1 MSLNDKRVFALVPA
15 RAGSKGIP
23 QKNIYPINGK
33 PLIDFTID
41 AAALSPDIDKI
52 FVSSDSHK
60 ILEHVAS
67 KKVHTILRPKDIA
80 KDNSSAVDVVNH
92 FYEYLAKNNYIKQE
106 EDFYLIYL
114 QPTSP
119 LRDTQ
124 IINKSFRL
132 MRKSKS
138 DSLISLVKN
147 QFTPYKSFLIDK
159 KGLAESLFEE
169 SMTNENRQILRDTY
183 RANGAIYTFLFSKF
197 VLNEGF
203 PSNKSIGF
211 IMNDEESLDIDSYDD
226 VDRLK
231 SILSKKN

>member
-1 MSLNDKRVFALVPA
+1 MSLNEKRVFALVPA

-33 PLIDFTID
+33 PLIDFTLD
-41 AAALSPDIDKI
+41 AAVASQDIDEV
-52 FVSSDSHK
+52 FVSSDSRK
-60 ILEHVAS
+60 ILEHVIS
-67 KKVHTILRPKDIA
+67 KQVNTILRPKDIA

-92 FYEYLAKNNYIKQE
+92 FYKYLVKNDYIKQE
-106 EDFYLIYL
+106 EDFYIIYL

-132 MRKSKS
+132 LRKSKS

-169 SMTNENRQILRDTY
+169 SMTNKNRQNLRDTY

-197 VLNEGF
+197 VLNKGF
-203 PSNKSIGF
+203 PSNKSISF
-211 IMNDEESLDIDSYDD
+211 IMNEEESLDIDSYED

-231 SILSKKN
+231 LILSKKN